1 MADLSLPI
9 LDLSRLDAGPEAAAA
24 FRDDLRAAT
33 HDVGFFYLTGTGISP
48 ELEDRL
54 HRAARDFFALP
65 EADKLAIEN
74 VKSPHFRGYT
84 RVGGERTQGRVDWRE
99 QIDIGP
105 ERAAVADGSAPDYA
119 RLIGP
124 NLWPAAQPELR
135 VVVSEWHDHLSGVA
149 RKLLRAWAVALG
161 ADESYFDQHFGEPS
175 TLIKIVRY
183 PGKDDPTPQQGVG
196 AHKDSGVLT
205 LLWVE
210 PGKGGLQVQRDGE
223 WVDAPPVPGAFVV
236 NIGELLE
243 YATQGYLIA
252 TNHRVVSPKYPDDRI
267 SVPFF
272 FNPALDARLPI
283 IELPADLAAEARG
296 VTQDPANPI
305 HALYGSN
312 ALKSRLRAHPDVAAI
327 HHADLVAARAE
338 ASAGPAPPPRFD
350 SAEELGLRGRELLV
364 AEDAGILPRRQLR
377 QLRHDV
383 RATRRGSRSGR
394 RSRLRV
400 LRRRGLRGRVDLR
413 LLLSS
418 RILLLV
424 VLALRFLL
432 LVTLNAPADRGRRP
446 RHHSGTSSHTDQ
458 AGTTPSS

>member
-9 LDLSRLDAGPEAAAA
+9 LDLSQLDASPEAADA
-24 FRDDLRAAT
+24 FRNDLRSAT
-33 HDVGFFYLTGTGISP
+33 HDVGFFYLTGTAISP
-48 ELEDRL
+48 ELEAKL
-54 HRAARDFFALP
+54 HRTAREFFALP
-65 EADKLAIEN
+65 DADKFAIEN

-84 RVGGERTQGRVDWRE
+84 RIGGERTQGRVDWRE

-105 ERAAVADGSAPDYA
+105 EREQIGDESAPDYT

-135 VVVSEWHDHLSGVA
+135 EVVTEWHDHLSGVA

-161 ADESYFDQHFGEPS
+161 APESYFDQHFGEPS

-210 PGKGGLQVQRDGE
+210 PGKGGLQVERDGQ
-223 WVDAPPVPGAFVV
+223 WVDAPSVPGAFVV

-243 YATQGYLIA
+243 YATQGYLTA
-252 TNHRVVSPKYPDDRI
+252 TNHRVISPAYPDDRI

-283 IELPADLAAEARG
+283 IELPPELAAEARG
-296 VTQDPANPI
+296 VTQDPTNPI
-305 HALYGSN
+305 HALYGEN

-327 HHADLVAARAE
+327 HHGDLVAARA
-338 ASAGPAPPPRFD
+338 D
-350 SAEELGLRGRELLV
+350 
-364 AEDAGILPRRQLR
+364 
-377 QLRHDV
+377 
-383 RATRRGSRSGR
+383 
-394 RSRLRV
+394 
-400 LRRRGLRGRVDLR
+400 
-413 LLLSS
+413 
-418 RILLLV
+418 
-424 VLALRFLL
+424 
-432 LVTLNAPADRGRRP
+432 APA
-446 RHHSGTSSHTDQ
+446 
-458 AGTTPSS
+458 